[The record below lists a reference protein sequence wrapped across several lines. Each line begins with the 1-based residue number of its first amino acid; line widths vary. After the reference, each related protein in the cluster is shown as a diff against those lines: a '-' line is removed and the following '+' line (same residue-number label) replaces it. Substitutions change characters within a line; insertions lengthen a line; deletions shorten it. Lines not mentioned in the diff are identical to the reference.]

1 MEMDFSQIVLSI
13 LENEKEV
20 SKPLKRLAL
29 TLEWINNSLNAQISE
44 FKEFKEKPVLYNTKL
59 ENEIKLKNS
68 YIEKLEKDIIGSKN
82 VFIEKLENEIKSKN
96 SYIEKIGNEI
106 KSKNSYIEKIGNEIK
121 SKNSYIE
128 KLEKDI
134 KNKNTIITD
143 EAISHFDTKDNET
156 SKPQGKKYYD
166 SRL

>member
-44 FKEFKEKPVLYNTKL
+44 FKEFKEKPVLYNT
-59 ENEIKLKNS
+59 
-68 YIEKLEKDIIGSKN
+68 
-82 VFIEKLENEIKSKN
+82 KLENEIKSKN

>member
-44 FKEFKEKPVLYNTKL
+44 FKEFKEKPVLYNM
-59 ENEIKLKNS
+59 
-68 YIEKLEKDIIGSKN
+68 
-82 VFIEKLENEIKSKN
+82 KLENEIKSKN
-96 SYIEKIGNEI
+96 SYIEKLENE
-106 KSKNSYIEKIGNEIK
+106 
-121 SKNSYIE
+121 
-128 KLEKDI
+128 I

-143 EAISHFDTKDNET
+143 EAISYFYTKDNET

>member
-59 ENEIKLKNS
+59 ENEIK
-68 YIEKLEKDIIGSKN
+68 
-82 VFIEKLENEIKSKN
+82 SKN

-121 SKNSYIE
+121 SKN
-128 KLEKDI
+128 
-134 KNKNTIITD
+134 N
-143 EAISHFDTKDNET
+143 
-156 SKPQGKKYYD
+156 SKRRGNNSKKWIN
-166 SRL
+166 

>member
-44 FKEFKEKPVLYNTKL
+44 FKEFKEKHVLYNT
-59 ENEIKLKNS
+59 
-68 YIEKLEKDIIGSKN
+68 
-82 VFIEKLENEIKSKN
+82 KLENEIKSKN
-96 SYIEKIGNEI
+96 SYIK
-106 KSKNSYIEKIGNEIK
+106 KIGNEIK

-143 EAISHFDTKDNET
+143 EAISHFHTKDIET